1 VGSTAS
7 DTTAA
12 TPAASMDVLNQF
24 RMEKSP
30 VEAAINTY
38 SEMNFYLIALR
49 KSTRQARFFCAE
61 TTNGASQVSL
71 ETPRSKPVRLT
82 PDAAVPA

>member
-1 VGSTAS
+1 
-7 DTTAA
+7 
-12 TPAASMDVLNQF
+12 MDVLNQF

-49 KSTRQARFFCAE
+49 KSTRQGRFFCAE
-61 TTNGASQVSL
+61 TTNGASQVRL
-71 ETPRSKPVRLT
+71 ETPRSKSVRLT
-82 PDAAVPA
+82 PDATVPA